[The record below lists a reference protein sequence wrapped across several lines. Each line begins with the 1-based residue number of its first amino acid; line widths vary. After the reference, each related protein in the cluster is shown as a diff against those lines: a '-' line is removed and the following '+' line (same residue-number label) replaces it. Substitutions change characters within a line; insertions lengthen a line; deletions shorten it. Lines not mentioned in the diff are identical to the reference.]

1 MTTFWEQ
8 FLEQYFEKTWKT
20 AALSMSGPNKA
31 LFDDGSKS
39 VTHVLTDRRPFRCLV
54 LYSNSKLLVSMGGD
68 GLSGPGGRDH
78 SLAEG

>member
-1 MTTFWEQ
+1 
-8 FLEQYFEKTWKT
+8 
-20 AALSMSGPNKA
+20 MSGPNKV

-68 GLSGPGGRDH
+68 GLSGQGGTTPLQRDEAAPDH
-78 SLAEG
+78 HWP